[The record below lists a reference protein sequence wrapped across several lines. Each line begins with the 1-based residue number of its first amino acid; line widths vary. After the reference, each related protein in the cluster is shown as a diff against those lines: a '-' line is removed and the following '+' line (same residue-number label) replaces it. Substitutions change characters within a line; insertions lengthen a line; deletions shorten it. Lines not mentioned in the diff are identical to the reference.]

1 MACLL
6 VWDYYEAALA
16 LTHQRQLSQFVQ
28 LVKGCLT
35 EDFTFF

>member
-1 MACLL
+1 MVDKTMACLL

-28 LVKGCLT
+28 
-35 EDFTFF
+35 